1 MTKLKTKAVR
11 RQAVKTTTIKI
22 KALDPRMTVPTYGT
36 ACSAGADLYA
46 VLDEPITLAPHET
59 KFIPTGLAFEI
70 PDGLVGLVFARSGLS
85 SKQDLAPAT
94 KVSVIDSDY
103 RGELMI
109 SLHNHG
115 TQTRTVNNGDRIAQ
129 FMFTPYVKA
138 QFELVDELSDTAR
151 GGGGFGHTGK

>member
-1 MTKLKTKAVR
+1 MNTIN
-11 RQAVKTTTIKI
+11 TTQIKI
-22 KALDPRMTVPTYGT
+22 KKLREKAVVPTYGT
-36 ACSAGADLYA
+36 ACAAGADLYA
-46 VLDEPITLAPHET
+46 VLDAPITLAPHET

-129 FMFTPYVKA
+129 FMFTPYVQA
-138 QFELVDELSDTAR
+138 EFTVTDTLSETAR
-151 GGGGFGHTGK
+151 GAGAFGHTGA